1 MRNPCKKSH
10 SGPDVGV
17 GQQPIEFH
25 NHKVL
30 NEEPPPA
37 TTLEILGSQ
46 LGREGGTEAVKVVL
60 RPEEERLDIV
70 SLDGSGVLASIH
82 IFHIHTLQVGICTF
96 FCTVYMYMKSC
107 STTTEYRR
115 QNMSMDEI

>member
-1 MRNPCKKSH
+1 LCLNLKFDREHAKFFAKKFH
-10 SGPDVGV
+10 LEPDDRV
-17 GQQPIEFH
+17 GQQNTEFH

-37 TTLEILGSQ
+37 TTLELLGSQ

-70 SLDGSGVLASIH
+70 SLEGSGVLASIH
-82 IFHIHTLQVGICTF
+82 IFHIHTLQVGM
-96 FCTVYMYMKSC
+96 CTVQCTLY
-107 STTTEYRR
+107 ST
-115 QNMSMDEI
+115 Q